1 MTKDTQC
8 ELGIFLSVICRY
20 DAIIIELLD
29 IKHVFDQPLQLGSL
43 TLGSPLLQGPLAG
56 YSCAPF
62 RKLVWDF
69 GGVGYCTTEMLSA
82 HNIVHRP
89 HQPARYRLRDDSET
103 IWSVQLAGSQPEI
116 LARATEIVHGWG
128 AEIIDL
134 NCGCPQPKIRK
145 RKMGSRLLSDPE
157 HLYRCVKAMR
167 DATDRVL
174 TVKIRIEPDD
184 NEANRQVAEAIN
196 SAGADGLIVHAR
208 HWTERYDVPA
218 RWSAIQPFVDW
229 VSIPVIANGDV
240 DSLTSLQAAHQA
252 SGCAGVM
259 IARAGLGRPW
269 LFHQILTEL
278 NSGKTWSISQAD
290 QAELLMQ
297 HVSGLVTIDGE
308 HLALLQARKLVA
320 YYFPMVTLSDHCVA
334 MKNQLSTLSDLT
346 TLLNALLSQ
355 N

>member
-1 MTKDTQC
+1 MSATL
-8 ELGIFLSVICRY
+8 ENLESIL
-20 DAIIIELLD
+20 A
-29 IKHVFDQPLQLGSL
+29 PL
-43 TLGSPLLQGPLAG
+43 TLGNLQLPSPLLQGPLAG

-62 RKLVWDF
+62 RKLVWGF

-82 HNIVHRP
+82 HNIVYRP
-89 HQPARYRLRDDSET
+89 DQPARYRLRDDSEE
-103 IWSVQLAGSQPEI
+103 IWSVQLAGSQPDI
-116 LARATEIVHGWG
+116 LARATAIVRGWG

-167 DATDRVL
+167 EATDGVL
-174 TVKIRIEPDD
+174 TVKIRIEPNDQS
-184 NEANRQVAEAIN
+184 ANRQVAEAID
-196 SAGADGLIVHAR
+196 SAGANGLIVHAR
-208 HWTERYDVPA
+208 HWTERYDIPA
-218 RWSAIQPFVDW
+218 RWSAIRPFVDW

-240 DSLTSLQAAHQA
+240 DSLASFKAAQQD

-269 LFHQILTEL
+269 LFHQILTEFK
-278 NSGKTWSISQAD
+278 SGKTESIPKAE

-297 HVSGLVTIDGE
+297 HVAGLIAIEGE

-320 YYFPMVTLSDHCVA
+320 YYFPGIKLFDHYVA
-334 MKNQLSTLSDLT
+334 LKNQLQTQIDLQQ
-346 TLLNALLSQ
+346 LLKALLSEPKMESIC
-355 N
+355 

>member
-1 MTKDTQC
+1 M
-8 ELGIFLSVICRY
+8 
-20 DAIIIELLD
+20 
-29 IKHVFDQPLQLGSL
+29 FDQPLQLGSL
-43 TLGSPLLQGPLAG
+43 PLKSPLLQGPLAG

-89 HQPARYRLRDDSET
+89 NQPTRYRLRDDNEQ
-103 IWSVQLAGSQPEI
+103 IWSVQLAGSQPDI
-116 LARATEIVHGWG
+116 LSRATEIVRGWG

-167 DATDRVL
+167 EATDGVL
-174 TVKIRIEPDD
+174 TVKIRIEPNDQS
-184 NEANRQVAEAIN
+184 ANRQVAEAID

-208 HWTERYDVPA
+208 HWTERYDIPA
-218 RWSAIQPFVDW
+218 QWSAIRPFIDW

-240 DSLTSLQAAHQA
+240 DSLVSLKAAQQA
-252 SGCAGVM
+252 SGCDGVM

-269 LFHQILTEL
+269 LFHKILTEFE
-278 NSGKTWSISQAD
+278 SGKKWSISKAEQT
-290 QAELLMQ
+290 ELLMQ
-297 HVSGLVTIDGE
+297 HVTGLIMIEGE

-320 YYFPMVTLSDHCVA
+320 YYFPEIKLFDHYVA
-334 MKNQLSTLSDLT
+334 LKNQLQTQADLQQ
-346 TLLNALLSQ
+346 LLKILLSEPQ
-355 N
+355 MESIC